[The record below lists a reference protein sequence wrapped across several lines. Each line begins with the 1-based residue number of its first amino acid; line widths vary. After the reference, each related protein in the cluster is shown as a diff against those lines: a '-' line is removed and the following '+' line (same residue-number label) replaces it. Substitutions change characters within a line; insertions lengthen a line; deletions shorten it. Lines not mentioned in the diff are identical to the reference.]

1 MINII
6 PIQQAY
12 TNIFNRQKQVPSL
25 KSTDDGICSY
35 IGELS
40 PSINHYLTNDNF
52 IKHITL
58 DASLGL
64 PQQCPM
70 SCDYCPD
77 YYIHKEFIPEEFTG
91 TGHFSDLAKKHLLN
105 DAIATHNDIEK
116 PSILFGGPTDALLY
130 TDMICEIISFYE
142 EKVVPE
148 IGKDIWYHC
157 YTTGMFTSEEEL
169 IKLKKAGVKELL
181 FHLGASNFS
190 ETAYNNMRLA
200 RKYIDV
206 ITVETPSWLKH
217 KKQLF
222 NMLPILEDIGVD
234 HLNLATIDINNKNK
248 NRLDGN
254 AYKAYNLVLDDEG
267 LVYDIMNE
275 VIDKQYSYSVLD
287 LNNFIVMHSQGE
299 AKYCSIKPVDFKFK
313 PFNINNDTFTRRV
326 ANG

>member
-25 KSTDDGICSY
+25 KRTPDGICSY
-35 IGELS
+35 IGDLS
-40 PSINHYLTNDNF
+40 PSITHYLTNDDF

-58 DASLGL
+58 DNSLGL
-64 PQQCPM
+64 SQGCPM
-70 SCDYCPD
+70 SCTYCPD
-77 YYIHKEFIPEEFTG
+77 YRMHGEFILDKSMDS
-91 TGHFSDLAKKHLLN
+91 GHFKDEIKDYLLK
-105 DAIATHNDIEK
+105 DALVTHRGVAT
-116 PSILFGGPTDALLY
+116 PSILFGGATDALLY
-130 TDMICEIISFYE
+130 VDMICEIIAFYE
-142 EKVVPE
+142 EKIVPK

-157 YTTGMFTSEEEL
+157 YTAGMFTSEEDL
-169 IKLKKAGVKELL
+169 IKLKSAGVKELL

-190 ETAYNNMRLA
+190 EKAFDTMRLA

-222 NMLPILEDIGVD
+222 DMLPILEDIKIN
-234 HLNLATIDINNKNK
+234 HLNLPSIDINNN
-248 NRLDGN
+248 NRDRLEGN

-275 VIDKQYSYSVLD
+275 VIEKQYSYSVLD
-287 LNNFIVMHSQGE
+287 LNNFLVMHAKGE
-299 AKYCSIKPVDFKFK
+299 ARYCSIPTLSLD
-313 PFNINNDTFTRRV
+313 
-326 ANG
+326 